1 MSSWKWYFFLVFLSL
16 SAFLLYVYS
25 VAGALENPN
34 DPSDTVGV
42 PAAYMFS
49 AFIMGLGVLSWCL
62 SFVGLLVCKFVSGE
76 HVRTKLFISS
86 VADFPLLLT
95 CVLGVFSVAAFSYD
109 SIIGILSGL
118 LFFSVVVCLC
128 LRLVRVVKPKRS

>member
-1 MSSWKWYFFLVFLSL
+1 MLFRSCSP
-16 SAFLLYVYS
+16 
-25 VAGALENPN
+25 LENPN

-86 VADFPLLLT
+86 VADFPLRLT
-95 CVLGVFSVAAFSYD
+95 CIAWMIWIFERASNGVH
-109 SIIGILSGL
+109 IQ
-118 LFFSVVVCLC
+118 
-128 LRLVRVVKPKRS
+128 KKR